1 MITSPAARLRALL
14 AEPRC
19 HSIPCCFDGLSAK
32 LIADAGHRVSFMS
45 GFAASATRL
54 GLPDTGLISSSEMI
68 DCVRNVCAAAPEL
81 ALIADGDTGFGNA
94 LNAQRA
100 VAGYARAGAAA
111 IMIEDQVNPK
121 KCGHTK
127 GKQVVPRDEA
137 RARWRAAIE
146 VAKAQDILVMART
159 DARATHGMDEALLRM
174 DDAAAEGADILFL
187 EAPRDAAE
195 MRRFV
200 EAARGKPCM
209 ANLLHG
215 GLTPVLPHAELE
227 RIGYRLAIYP
237 VALLS
242 AAIAAMQQA
251 IAALAPG
258 ATVELPPMPSF
269 GELQAVVG
277 FPAYWAIEDK
287 FKI

>member
-215 GLTPVLPHAELE
+215 GLTPVLPHADLE

-251 IAALAPG
+251 IAALAPD
-258 ATVELPPMPSF
+258 ATVKLPPMPSF

>member
-1 MITSPAARLRALL
+1 MSPATRLRAIL

-19 HSIPCCFDGLSAK
+19 HSFPCCFDALSAK
-32 LIADAGHRVSFMS
+32 LLADAGHRISFMS
-45 GFAASATRL
+45 GFAASATRI
-54 GLPDTGLISSSEMI
+54 GQPDTGLISSAEMI
-68 DCVRNVCAAAPEL
+68 DCVRNICAAAPEL

-94 LNAQRA
+94 VNTQRA
-100 VAGYARAGAAA
+100 VADYARAGAAA

-121 KCGHTK
+121 KCGHTR
-127 GKQVVPRDEA
+127 GKQVVSRDEA
-137 RARWRAAIE
+137 RARWRAAIAA
-146 VAKAQDILVMART
+146 AKANDILVMART

-174 DDAAAEGADILFL
+174 DDAAAAGADILFL

-209 ANLLHG
+209 ANLVHG

-227 RIGYRLAIYP
+227 RIGFRLAIYP
-237 VALLS
+237 LALLS
-242 AAIAAMQQA
+242 AAISAMQQT

-258 ATVELPPMPSF
+258 TTVPLPAMPSF
-269 GELQAVVG
+269 SELQSVVG
-277 FPAYWAIEDK
+277 FPSYWEIEEK
-287 FKI
+287 FKV